1 MDSISA
7 TSGRRSHHAINSI
20 PMAPTPTS
28 SPGPARDSGQ
38 GRAASERP
46 PAFPVEV
53 VLDGASCLV
62 VGAGPVGARKARGL
76 LASGARVTVVA
87 PRIGVQMEALADGD
101 PSPGTLVVEVRP
113 YRSPE
118 AADHLL
124 VVSATGDPAVDA
136 VVTADAV
143 AAGTLVNRA
152 DTGGDDTGPTAGSV
166 RLPAV
171 HRDGPVTLTVS
182 TAGSGPALA
191 LWLRARAAA
200 ALGPDVAV
208 LARLVDEA
216 RTALQDTGRATDSI
230 DWGPVLDEVA
240 PLVAEGRLDEARRSL
255 ARRTGV

>member
-1 MDSISA
+1 
-7 TSGRRSHHAINSI
+7 
-20 PMAPTPTS
+20 MAPTHTS
-28 SPGPARDSGQ
+28 SPEPARDSGP
-38 GRAASERP
+38 GHPAPDRP
-46 PAFPVEV
+46 PAYSMEV

-62 VGAGPVGARKARGL
+62 VGAGPIGTRKARGL

-87 PRIGVQMEALADGD
+87 PRISAQMEALAAGD
-101 PSPGTLVVEVRP
+101 PSPGTLAVEVRP

-152 DTGGDDTGPTAGSV
+152 DSGADASGPPPGTV

-191 LWLRARAAA
+191 RWLRTRAAA
-200 ALGPDVAV
+200 SLGLDVAV
-208 LARLVDEA
+208 LATIVGEA
-216 RTALQDTGRATDSI
+216 RTALHGAGRATDSI

-240 PLVAEGRLDEARRSL
+240 PLVAEGRVDEARRSL
-255 ARRTGV
+255 ARRTGL

>member
-28 SPGPARDSGQ
+28 SPGPGHP
-38 GRAASERP
+38 ASERP
-46 PAFPVEV
+46 PALPVEV

-87 PRIGVQMEALADGD
+87 PRIGAHMKALAAD

-136 VVTADAV
+136 VVAADAV

-152 DTGGDDTGPTAGSV
+152 DSGGDGTGPTAGSV
-166 RLPAV
+166 RFPAV

-200 ALGPDVAV
+200 ALGPDVAL
-208 LARLVDEA
+208 LARLVAEA

-255 ARRTGV
+255 ARLTGV

>member
-1 MDSISA
+1 
-7 TSGRRSHHAINSI
+7 
-20 PMAPTPTS
+20 MAPTPTS
-28 SPGPARDSGQ
+28 SPGPAREADPGHP
-38 GRAASERP
+38 GRP
-46 PAFPVEV
+46 PAYPLEV

-62 VGAGPVGARKARGL
+62 VGAGPVAARKAGGL

-87 PRIGVQMEALADGD
+87 PRIGAQMKALADGD
-101 PSPGTLVVEVRP
+101 TSPGTLVVEVRP

-136 VVTADAV
+136 VMTADAV
-143 AAGTLVNRA
+143 AAGVLVNRA
-152 DTGGDDTGPTAGSV
+152 DSGSGGTGPTAGSV

-182 TAGSGPALA
+182 TAGSGPGLA
-191 LWLRARAAA
+191 LWLRTRAAA

-208 LARLVDEA
+208 LARIVDEA
-216 RTALQDTGRATDSI
+216 RTAVRDAGRATDSI

-240 PLVAEGRLDEARRSL
+240 PLVAEGRIDEARRSL
-255 ARRTGV
+255 ARLTGV